1 MQQWYLPPSNYSC
14 VSGVAF
20 FSNNTSQHLSMR
32 LAQVSFVVSQAAWLS
47 PLVAPYNIYNHI
59 MTTTSTKTLI
69 LTVRITISVY
79 ICSTILR
86 STLIIVLHTG
96 RRMLY
101 TMSQHVTSWKM
112 IGYQWKHKDLYRYFP
127 KDKYG
132 WIGSVCNSLT
142 LPQANLSEI
151 NQYSTCSK

>member
-20 FSNNTSQHLSMR
+20 FSNNTSQHLSMC

-79 ICSTILR
+79 ICSTILG

-96 RRMLY
+96 RRILY
-101 TMSQHVTSWKM
+101 NVPTRDILKNDRISMKTQRFVPV
-112 IGYQWKHKDLYRYFP
+112 FP

-142 LPQANLSEI
+142 LPQANLLEI

>member
-96 RRMLY
+96 RRVLY
-101 TMSQHVTSWKM
+101 NVPTREKWS
-112 IGYQWKHKDLYRYFP
+112 D
-127 KDKYG
+127 
-132 WIGSVCNSLT
+132 
-142 LPQANLSEI
+142 I
-151 NQYSTCSK
+151 NENTKICTGIFQRTNMDELDQLVIP

>member
-20 FSNNTSQHLSMR
+20 FSNNTSQHLFQAL

-69 LTVRITISVY
+69 L
-79 ICSTILR
+79 
-86 STLIIVLHTG
+86 
-96 RRMLY
+96 
-101 TMSQHVTSWKM
+101 
-112 IGYQWKHKDLYRYFP
+112 
-127 KDKYG
+127 
-132 WIGSVCNSLT
+132 NSD
-142 LPQANLSEI
+142 
-151 NQYSTCSK
+151 

>member
-59 MTTTSTKTLI
+59 ITTSTKTLI

-96 RRMLY
+96 RRVLY
-101 TMSQHVTSWKM
+101 NVPTREKWL
-112 IGYQWKHKDLYRYFP
+112 D
-127 KDKYG
+127 
-132 WIGSVCNSLT
+132 
-142 LPQANLSEI
+142 I
-151 NQYSTCSK
+151 NENTKICTGIFQRTNMDELDQFVIP

>member
-96 RRMLY
+96 RRVLY
-101 TMSQHVTSWKM
+101 NVTSWKM
-112 IGYQWKHKDLYRYFP
+112 IGYQWKHKDLYRYFQRTNMDELDQFVIP
-127 KDKYG
+127 
-132 WIGSVCNSLT
+132 
-142 LPQANLSEI
+142 
-151 NQYSTCSK
+151 

>member
-59 MTTTSTKTLI
+59 ITTSTKTLI
-69 LTVRITISVY
+69 LTVRITVSVY
-79 ICSTILR
+79 ICSTILG

-96 RRMLY
+96 RRVLY
-101 TMSQHVTSWKM
+101 NVPTRDILKNDRISMKTQRFVLLFSKGQIWM
-112 IGYQWKHKDLYRYFP
+112 N
-127 KDKYG
+127 
-132 WIGSVCNSLT
+132 WISL
-142 LPQANLSEI
+142 
-151 NQYSTCSK
+151 

>member
-1 MQQWYLPPSNYSC
+1 
-14 VSGVAF
+14 
-20 FSNNTSQHLSMR
+20 MR

-59 MTTTSTKTLI
+59 ITTSTKILI
-69 LTVRITISVY
+69 LTVRITVSVY
-79 ICSTILR
+79 ICSTILG

-96 RRMLY
+96 RRVLY
-101 TMSQHVTSWKM
+101 NVPTRDILKNDRISMKTQRFVPV
-112 IGYQWKHKDLYRYFP
+112 FP

-151 NQYSTCSK
+151 NQYSTCSKQPVHRLSGYFDISCMKSETFNKNNVS

>member
-20 FSNNTSQHLSMR
+20 FSNNTSHHLSMR

-69 LTVRITISVY
+69 LTVRITVSVY
-79 ICSTILR
+79 ICSTILG

-96 RRMLY
+96 RRVLY
-101 TMSQHVTSWKM
+101 NVPTHLEKWSDINENTKICTGISKGQIWMN
-112 IGYQWKHKDLYRYFP
+112 
-127 KDKYG
+127 
-132 WIGSVCNSLT
+132 WISL
-142 LPQANLSEI
+142 
-151 NQYSTCSK
+151 

>member
-47 PLVAPYNIYNHI
+47 PLVAPYNIYNNHI

-69 LTVRITISVY
+69 LTVRITVSVY

-96 RRMLY
+96 RRMLC

-112 IGYQWKHKDLYRYFP
+112 IGYQWKHKDLYRYFQRTNMDELDQFVIP
-127 KDKYG
+127 
-132 WIGSVCNSLT
+132 
-142 LPQANLSEI
+142 
-151 NQYSTCSK
+151 

>member
-32 LAQVSFVVSQAAWLS
+32 LAQVSFVVSQTARLS

-59 MTTTSTKTLI
+59 ITTSTKTLI

-96 RRMLY
+96 RRVLY
-101 TMSQHVTSWKM
+101 NVPTRDILKNDRISMKTQRFVPVFSKGQIWM
-112 IGYQWKHKDLYRYFP
+112 N
-127 KDKYG
+127 
-132 WIGSVCNSLT
+132 WISL
-142 LPQANLSEI
+142 
-151 NQYSTCSK
+151 

>member
-20 FSNNTSQHLSMR
+20 FSNNTSLSQHLSMR

-79 ICSTILR
+79 ICSTILG

-96 RRMLY
+96 RRVLY
-101 TMSQHVTSWKM
+101 NVPTRDILKNDRISMKTQRFVPVISKGQIWM
-112 IGYQWKHKDLYRYFP
+112 N
-127 KDKYG
+127 
-132 WIGSVCNSLT
+132 WISL
-142 LPQANLSEI
+142 
-151 NQYSTCSK
+151 

>member
-79 ICSTILR
+79 ICSTILG

-96 RRMLY
+96 RRVLY
-101 TMSQHVTSWKM
+101 NVPTREKWL
-112 IGYQWKHKDLYRYFP
+112 D
-127 KDKYG
+127 
-132 WIGSVCNSLT
+132 
-142 LPQANLSEI
+142 I
-151 NQYSTCSK
+151 NENTKICTGIFQRTNMDELDQFVIP

>member
-59 MTTTSTKTLI
+59 ITTSTKTLI
-69 LTVRITISVY
+69 LTVRITVSVY
-79 ICSTILR
+79 ICSTILG

-96 RRMLY
+96 RRVLY
-101 TMSQHVTSWKM
+101 NVPTRDILKNDRISMKTQRFVPVFSKGQIWM
-112 IGYQWKHKDLYRYFP
+112 N
-127 KDKYG
+127 
-132 WIGSVCNSLT
+132 WISL
-142 LPQANLSEI
+142 
-151 NQYSTCSK
+151 

>member
-20 FSNNTSQHLSMR
+20 FSNNTSQHLSMC

-59 MTTTSTKTLI
+59 ITTSTKTLI
-69 LTVRITISVY
+69 LTVRITVSVY
-79 ICSTILR
+79 ICSTILG

-96 RRMLY
+96 RRVLY
-101 TMSQHVTSWKM
+101 NVPTRDILKNDRISMKTQRFVPVFSKGQIWM
-112 IGYQWKHKDLYRYFP
+112 N
-127 KDKYG
+127 
-132 WIGSVCNSLT
+132 WISL
-142 LPQANLSEI
+142 
-151 NQYSTCSK
+151 

>member
-14 VSGVAF
+14 VSGVAI

-59 MTTTSTKTLI
+59 ITTSTKTLI
-69 LTVRITISVY
+69 LTVRITVSVY
-79 ICSTILR
+79 ICSTILG

-96 RRMLY
+96 RRVLY
-101 TMSQHVTSWKM
+101 NVPTRDILKNDRISMKTQRFVPV
-112 IGYQWKHKDLYRYFP
+112 FP
-127 KDKYG
+127 EG
-132 WIGSVCNSLT
+132 QIWMNWISL
-142 LPQANLSEI
+142 
-151 NQYSTCSK
+151 

>member
-79 ICSTILR
+79 SCSTILR

-96 RRMLY
+96 RRVLY
-101 TMSQHVTSWKM
+101 NVPTREKWL
-112 IGYQWKHKDLYRYFP
+112 D
-127 KDKYG
+127 
-132 WIGSVCNSLT
+132 
-142 LPQANLSEI
+142 I
-151 NQYSTCSK
+151 NENTKICTGIFQRTNMDELDQFVIP

>member
-20 FSNNTSQHLSMR
+20 FSSNTSQHLSMR

-59 MTTTSTKTLI
+59 ITTSTKTLI
-69 LTVRITISVY
+69 LTVRITISFY
-79 ICSTILR
+79 ICSTILG

-96 RRMLY
+96 RRILY
-101 TMSQHVTSWKM
+101 NVPTRDILKNDRISMKTQRFVPVISKGQIWM
-112 IGYQWKHKDLYRYFP
+112 N
-127 KDKYG
+127 
-132 WIGSVCNSLT
+132 WISL
-142 LPQANLSEI
+142 
-151 NQYSTCSK
+151 

>member
-32 LAQVSFVVSQAAWLS
+32 LTQVSFVVSQTAWLS

-79 ICSTILR
+79 ICSTILG

-112 IGYQWKHKDLYRYFP
+112 IGYQWKHKDLYRYFQRTNMDELDQFVIP
-127 KDKYG
+127 
-132 WIGSVCNSLT
+132 
-142 LPQANLSEI
+142 
-151 NQYSTCSK
+151 